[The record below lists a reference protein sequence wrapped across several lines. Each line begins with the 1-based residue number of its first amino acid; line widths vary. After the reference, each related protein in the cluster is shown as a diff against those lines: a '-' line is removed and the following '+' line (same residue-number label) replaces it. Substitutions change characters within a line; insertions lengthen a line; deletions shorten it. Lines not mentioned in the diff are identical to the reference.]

1 MQIADRELVAR
12 VARDDPASRE
22 ALEQLYRRHAPWV
35 TARLQHRCSDPDLVD
50 LAVQDTFVAVW
61 RKAGDY
67 AGHGEPAAWIWGI
80 AIRKLLDQ
88 ARRRRPI
95 PVADPLNERGAPA
108 ALVSFEEELL
118 GGGAYGPLVQAL
130 RSVEPD
136 LVRVLVATVVDG
148 LTTKETAALLGI
160 PHGTVKTRAARARA
174 RLQEL
179 LR

>member
-1 MQIADRELVAR
+1 MHIADRELLAR
-12 VARDDPASRE
+12 VARDDTGSRE
-22 ALEQLYRRHAPWV
+22 ALELLYRRHAPWV

-61 RKAGDY
+61 RKAGQY
-67 AGHGEPAAWIWGI
+67 HGRGEPEAWIWGI

-88 ARRRRPI
+88 ARRTRPI
-95 PVADPLNERGAPA
+95 PVERSDAPA
-108 ALVSFEEELL
+108 ELVSFEEELL

-130 RSVEPD
+130 RAVEPE
-136 LVRVLVATVVDG
+136 LVRVLVATAVDG